1 MASGTLT
8 NGVIMGMDVGRA
20 ILNGIRCRH
29 MPFQPLAQIPG
40 LRDVDW
46 NPTPVCSLSGINEIA
61 GPHLELRVNRVNRV
75 GIFLSRLAGPLDQVR
90 RRTFLWLVMTK

>member
-8 NGVIMGMDVGRA
+8 NSVIMGMDVGRA
-20 ILNGIRCRH
+20 ILNGIQRRH
-29 MPFQPLAQIPG
+29 VPFQPLVQIPG
-40 LRDVDW
+40 LCDVDG
-46 NPTPVCSLSGINEIA
+46 NPTSICGLSGINEVA

-90 RRTFLWLVMTK
+90 RRSLPRPVMTE